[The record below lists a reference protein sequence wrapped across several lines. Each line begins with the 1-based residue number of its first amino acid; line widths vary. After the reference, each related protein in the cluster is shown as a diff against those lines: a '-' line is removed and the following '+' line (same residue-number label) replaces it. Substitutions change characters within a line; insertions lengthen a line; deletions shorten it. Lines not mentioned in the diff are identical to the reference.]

1 MRASLVTDFYE
12 TLDYCLELVLGDMLG
27 SAVRDSVYGLLERNG
42 IARKDIS
49 NRFDE
54 AVEVMMRVLG
64 TCSRVIVHSTV
75 SEMYKQYSQRL
86 DFSYQDSLKERLS
99 LLKETVLDNHLVPRR
114 HYEGTGSDVSEY
126 LRSTKPAKTWTNIT
140 E

>member
-12 TLDYCLELVLGDMLG
+12 TLDYCLELVLGDLLG
-27 SAVRDSVYGLLERNG
+27 SSVRDSVYGLLERNG
-42 IARKDIS
+42 ISRKDIS

-64 TCSRVIVHSTV
+64 TCSRVVVHRTV

-99 LLKETVLDNHLVPRR
+99 LLKDTVLANHLVPRR
-114 HYEGTGSDVSEY
+114 HYEGTAFDVSEY
-126 LRSTKPAKTWTNIT
+126 LKSTISR
-140 E
+140 